1 MNPNLLRAISGGL
14 AVAILGGGIAL
25 ISASYPVGSL
35 GRMGPGYMPLVVGIL
50 MLVLGPLIVIS
61 DLRTEEVGEDSI
73 RLRPFAAVFAGI
85 VAWIE
90 IVPRFGLVPAT
101 VILVVLVSFAQER
114 PRPLM
119 TAVTAAVLSF
129 LGVAIFIWG
138 LGVRLEVV
146 SFGQ

>member
-14 AVAILGGGIAL
+14 AIAILGGGIAL

-35 GRMGPGYMPLVVGIL
+35 GRMGPGYLPLVTGIL
-50 MLVLGPLIVIS
+50 MFLLAPFIAIG
-61 DLRTEEVGEDSI
+61 DLRANAANDDSV
-73 RLRPFAAVFAGI
+73 RLRPLFAIFAGI

-90 IVPRFGLVPAT
+90 IAPRFGLVPAT

-119 TAVTAAVLSF
+119 TAVTAAMLSI

-138 LGVRLEVV
+138 LGIRLDVVR
-146 SFGQ
+146 F